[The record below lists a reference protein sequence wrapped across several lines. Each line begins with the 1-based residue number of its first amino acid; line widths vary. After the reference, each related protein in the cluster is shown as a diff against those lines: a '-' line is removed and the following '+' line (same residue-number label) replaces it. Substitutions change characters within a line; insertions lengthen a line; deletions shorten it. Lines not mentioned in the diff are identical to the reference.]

1 LVYRIG
7 TDGILHVVAGNGFR
21 GFSGDNGPAT
31 SASLAGPTG
40 LVFDTSGNLYIT
52 EQFGGRVRKVTPDG
66 TISTISRDVN
76 QPFGIAIDSTG
87 NLFVADSHTHKIWKI
102 TPDGT
107 TTRFAGN
114 GQQAFAG
121 DGGPALQASLNSP
134 VGVAIDKDG
143 NLFVADTFNFR
154 VRKITPGGII
164 STVAGGGFQALDGPA
179 TASSLIPLDL
189 AFDSDGNLFITDFLI
204 YGVRKLSPSGTIK
217 TISGTGKPVYSGD
230 GGPAR
235 NAGFSLASGIQVD
248 SSGNVY
254 VPH

>member
-1 LVYRIG
+1 MSLARARECPVVSWANKDGNILVADEDNNLVYRIG
-7 TDGILHVVAGNGFR
+7 TDGILSVVAGNGFR

-52 EQFGGRVRKVTPDG
+52 EQFGGRVRKVKPEG

-87 NLFVADSHTHKIWKI
+87 NLFVADSQTHKIWEI

-143 NLFVADTFNFR
+143 NLFVADSRAVPLRNLAAQPDLRSFGEAQHF
-154 VRKITPGGII
+154 VE
-164 STVAGGGFQALDGPA
+164 PA
-179 TASSLIPLDL
+179 A
-189 AFDSDGNLFITDFLI
+189 
-204 YGVRKLSPSGTIK
+204 
-217 TISGTGKPVYSGD
+217 
-230 GGPAR
+230 
-235 NAGFSLASGIQVD
+235 
-248 SSGNVY
+248 
-254 VPH
+254 